1 MLYAVLHLSSKRL
14 NLNPKGPMRNLFAG
28 LLLGFLSTS
37 TAFAAISESVI
48 EVQKNEK
55 VYVVYQIS
63 KPEKTTLVLL
73 PGVFRGIEQT
83 DKVIALLVKSDINFV
98 AIHFSGH
105 PRSVL
110 QYKASEVAL
119 YKGGK
124 GLTSEM
130 LAGEVEA
137 VVNVLKIKKP
147 LPVSLSYSATVVPHL
162 NAKKFPVVI
171 ETAPIGAFGDND
183 PEGTAQR
190 KQWADFMKLWPPNA
204 IWVNAA
210 KDKAYRDHWTKIANE
225 RTEPGSEMA
234 KPENL
239 NRLIEGYM
247 AMARATEEFNLV
259 EQDFKNTPRRIWIL
273 AENEEPY
280 RMKLQLQALTAANK
294 ALGLNIEPVVIAN
307 SGHTIPMEQ
316 PEAYAEILKAIVK
329 AANDK

>member
-1 MLYAVLHLSSKRL
+1 MS
-14 NLNPKGPMRNLFAG
+14 NIFAG
-28 LLLGFLSTS
+28 LLFVILATS

-55 VYVVYQIS
+55 VYVQYQIS
-63 KPEKTTLVLL
+63 KPTATTLVLL

-83 DKVIALLVKSDINFV
+83 DKIIALLSQADINFV

-110 QYKASEVAL
+110 QYKASEAAI

-130 LAGEVEA
+130 LAQEVEA
-137 VVNVLKIKKP
+137 VVAVLKIKKP

-162 NAKKFPVVI
+162 NPKKFPLVI

-183 PEGTAQR
+183 PEGTALR
-190 KQWADFMKLWPPNA
+190 KQWADWMKLWPPNTLW
-204 IWVNAA
+204 INAA

-225 RTEPGSEMA
+225 RTQSGSEMA

-247 AMARATEEFNLV
+247 AMARATEDFNV
-259 EQDFKNTPRRIWIL
+259 TVQDFKNTPRRIWIL

-280 RMKLQLQALTAANK
+280 RLKLQLQAVALYNK
-294 ALGLNIEPVVIAN
+294 AQGVSVEPVVIPN

-316 PEAYAEILKAIVK
+316 PEAYAEVLKAIIK
-329 AANDK
+329 AADKK

>member
-1 MLYAVLHLSSKRL
+1 MSSA
-14 NLNPKGPMRNLFAG
+14 FAG
-28 LLLGFLSTS
+28 LIFIILAS
-37 TAFAAISESVI
+37 TAMAAISESVI

-55 VYVVYQIS
+55 VYVQYQIS
-63 KPEKTTLVLL
+63 KPTATTLVLL
-73 PGVFRGIEQT
+73 PGVFRGIEKT
-83 DKVIALLVKSDINFV
+83 DEIIGWLTKAGINFV

-110 QYKASEVAL
+110 QYKDSEAAI

-124 GLTSEM
+124 GLTSEL
-130 LAGEVEA
+130 LAKEVEA
-137 VVNVLKIKKP
+137 VVAVLKIKKP

-162 NAKKFPVVI
+162 NAKKFPLVI

-183 PEGTAQR
+183 PQGTALR
-190 KQWADFMKLWPPNA
+190 KQWADWMKLWPPNTLW
-204 IWVNAA
+204 INAA

-225 RTEPGSEMA
+225 RAEPGSEMA

-247 AMARATEEFNLV
+247 AMARATEDFNV
-259 EQDFKNTPRRIWIL
+259 TEQDFKNTPRRIWIL

-280 RMKLQLQALTAANK
+280 RLKLQLRAVELYNQAMK
-294 ALGLNIEPVVIAN
+294 ISVEPVVIPN

-316 PEAYAEILKAIVK
+316 PEAYAEVLKAIVK
-329 AANDK
+329 AANEK

>member
-1 MLYAVLHLSSKRL
+1 
-14 NLNPKGPMRNLFAG
+14 MRNLLVG
-28 LLLGFLSTS
+28 LFFLFLAISS
-37 TAFAAISESVI
+37 AFAEVSEAVI

-55 VYVVYQIS
+55 VYVQYQIS
-63 KPEKTTLVLL
+63 KPASTTLVLL

-83 DKVIALLVKSDINFV
+83 DKIISLLTKAEINFV

-110 QYKASEVAL
+110 QYTASEVAI

-130 LAGEVEA
+130 LANEVKA
-137 VVNVLKIKKP
+137 VVAALKIRKP

-162 NAKKFPVVI
+162 DTGKFPLVI

-183 PEGTAQR
+183 PEGTALR
-190 KQWADFMKLWPPNA
+190 KQWADWMKLWPPNTLW
-204 IWVNAA
+204 INAA

-239 NRLIEGYM
+239 NRLIDGYM
-247 AMARATEEFNLV
+247 AMARATEDFNLTQ
-259 EQDFKNTPRRIWIL
+259 QDFRTTPRRIWIL
-273 AENEEPY
+273 AENEEAY
-280 RMKLQLQALTAANK
+280 RLKLQMQAVELYNK
-294 ALGLNIEPVVIAN
+294 AQNVLVQPVVIPN

-316 PEAYAEILKAIVK
+316 PEVYAEVLKAIVK
-329 AANDK
+329 AASEK